1 MSNSLTN
8 RYKKVFFVTLFVALP
23 IIFLSL
29 FGEIFYLVVFS
40 VALTMILKPLID
52 FLEDKGLPRVLAILI
67 LYLLLGSITTIG
79 LIIIYPIIIFQ
90 ISQLSTSFDMEH
102 LNKLMI
108 QFSNSISEFTPFL
121 SSEEISNKILSAIPA
136 LLQKISSLTTSMLS
150 VLASLIIIPFITFF
164 LLNDYYNFQKKI
176 IESVPNK
183 YFEVTLNIVSKLED
197 QLSKYI
203 RGVAIESFIVGL
215 LYTFAYWFLGIEYAL
230 VLGILGGVVNII
242 PFAGPFIAAVPV
254 ILLSLLQLGDT
265 RLILPII
272 VVSFIVQQ
280 LDEIFIQPNV
290 YGKILNIHPLTIILV
305 ILIANELLGVGGM
318 IVAIPIYTII
328 SVTAKE
334 TNWGLSNFKITQ
346 D

>member
-1 MSNSLTN
+1 M
-8 RYKKVFFVTLFVALP
+8 
-23 IIFLSL
+23 
-29 FGEIFYLVVFS
+29 
-40 VALTMILKPLID
+40 
-52 FLEDKGLPRVLAILI
+52 
-67 LYLLLGSITTIG
+67 
-79 LIIIYPIIIFQ
+79 
-90 ISQLSTSFDMEH
+90 
-102 LNKLMI
+102 
-108 QFSNSISEFTPFL
+108 
-121 SSEEISNKILSAIPA
+121 
-136 LLQKISSLTTSMLS
+136 
-150 VLASLIIIPFITFF
+150 
-164 LLNDYYNFQKKI
+164 
-176 IESVPNK
+176 
-183 YFEVTLNIVSKLED
+183 
-197 QLSKYI
+197 
-203 RGVAIESFIVGL
+203 
-215 LYTFAYWFLGIEYAL
+215 GIEYAL

-242 PFAGPFIAAVPV
+242 PLRTIYCGSSV

>member
-136 LLQKISSLTTSMLS
+136 LLQKYL
-150 VLASLIIIPFITFF
+150 
-164 LLNDYYNFQKKI
+164 
-176 IESVPNK
+176 
-183 YFEVTLNIVSKLED
+183 
-197 QLSKYI
+197 
-203 RGVAIESFIVGL
+203 
-215 LYTFAYWFLGIEYAL
+215 
-230 VLGILGGVVNII
+230 
-242 PFAGPFIAAVPV
+242 
-254 ILLSLLQLGDT
+254 
-265 RLILPII
+265 RLPQ
-272 VVSFIVQQ
+272 VC
-280 LDEIFIQPNV
+280 
-290 YGKILNIHPLTIILV
+290 
-305 ILIANELLGVGGM
+305 
-318 IVAIPIYTII
+318 
-328 SVTAKE
+328 
-334 TNWGLSNFKITQ
+334 
-346 D
+346 